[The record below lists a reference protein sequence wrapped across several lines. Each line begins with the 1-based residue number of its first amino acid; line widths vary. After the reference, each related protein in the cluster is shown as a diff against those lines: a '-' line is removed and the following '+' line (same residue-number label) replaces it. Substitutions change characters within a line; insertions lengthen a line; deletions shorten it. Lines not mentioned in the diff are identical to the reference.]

1 MTLLEEIAFVIESR
15 GWRNTFL
22 LKLVSTSVRD
32 NQLNR
37 ELVDNRTLKRLD
49 FEKKSQEKNI

>member
-1 MTLLEEIAFVIESR
+1 MTLLEEIAFVITCR
-15 GWRNTFL
+15 GWKNCYL
-22 LKLVSTSVRD
+22 IELVSTSVKN

-49 FEKKSQEKNI
+49 LAKNNKK

>member
-1 MTLLEEIAFVIESR
+1 MTLLEEIAFVIADR

-22 LKLVSTSVRD
+22 LALISTSVKN

-37 ELVDNRTLKRLD
+37 ELVANKMLKRFDLAKNN
-49 FEKKSQEKNI
+49 KK